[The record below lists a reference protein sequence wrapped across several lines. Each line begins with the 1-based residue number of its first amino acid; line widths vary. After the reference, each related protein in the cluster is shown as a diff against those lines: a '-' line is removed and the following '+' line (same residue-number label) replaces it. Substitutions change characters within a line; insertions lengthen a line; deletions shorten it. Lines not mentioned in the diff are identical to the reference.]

1 MRLLYSALSPFARKV
16 RIVAHEKGLTGAI
29 TLETVSPFTDESL
42 RALNPLC
49 QVPTLILDD
58 GEVLFDSAVIC
69 DHLDSLGETTRLI
82 PAGGPARRRALTVQA
97 LADGMGSAAIAIVR
111 ERMRPADDQR
121 PDLIARQMLAL
132 TAGLDQLEGQD
143 LAAQGMEA
151 DRFEI
156 DQIAVAAQL
165 AYFDARQVL
174 DWRAGRPGLAAWFEV
189 VSRRPS
195 MTVTSPQL
203 T

>member
-16 RIVAHEKGLTGAI
+16 RILAHEKGLTGAI

-42 RALNPLC
+42 RVLNPLC

-58 GEVLFDSAVIC
+58 GEILFDSAVIC
-69 DHLDSLGETTRLI
+69 DHLDSLGETRLI
-82 PAGGPARRRALTVQA
+82 PADGRARRRALTVQA
-97 LADGMGSAAIAIVR
+97 LADGMGSAAIAVVR

-121 PDLIARQMLAL
+121 PELIVRQLLAL
-132 TAGLDQLEGQD
+132 TAGLDQLEAQGV
-143 LAAQGMEA
+143 AAQGVMGE
-151 DRFEI
+151 RFEI
-156 DQIAVAAQL
+156 AQIAVAAQL

-174 DWRAGRPGLAAWFEV
+174 DWRTDRLALAAWFEG
-189 VSRRPS
+189 VSHRES
-195 MTVTSPQL
+195 MTVTSAQL